1 VPDDRRKDFENLC
14 RAEYAAV
21 VRAAYLITGDPE
33 EAADVA
39 QEAFA
44 RAYERWSSVSRLDQ
58 PGAWVQRVAI
68 NLAIS
73 WWRRQRVRA
82 RFPDAG
88 EIGARTDS
96 DLEDTDL
103 MAALQA
109 LAPAQ
114 RAAVVLRYFADQ
126 SVEHAAQA
134 LGKRPGTIRA
144 LTSQG
149 LARLRV
155 LLSKEAIQDEP

>member
-1 VPDDRRKDFENLC
+1 MADDRREAFEKFC
-14 RAEYAAV
+14 RDEYAAV
-21 VRAAYLITGDPE
+21 VRGVYLITGDPE

-44 RAYERWSSVSRLDQ
+44 RAYERWGSVSRLDL
-58 PGAWVQRVAI
+58 PGAWVQRVAT

-73 WWRRQRVRA
+73 WWRHQRVRA
-82 RFPDAG
+82 RFQGSA
-88 EIGARTDS
+88 DS
-96 DLEDTDL
+96 GKPLDPRPEDPDL
-103 MAALQA
+103 MAALRA
-109 LAPAQ
+109 LSPAQ

-126 SVEHAAQA
+126 SVEDTARA

-149 LARLRV
+149 LARLR
-155 LLSKEAIQDEP
+155 SPKAICSGSNIT